1 MGKNFEEK
9 ESKPCPDKEKG
20 ISGNNGKR
28 QASYLVGALWLFNSH
43 SWLHSGSLSSRAE
56 LGKEKGVRKHQA
68 LLAAQVNLPPTTYG
82 SRSDKVTAFLLNTG
96 KTRLSQQDHCI
107 SQTESV
113 PGLTKVSWEQ
123 SAGVTKAQR
132 RPYLLCYMDSHT
144 NSHPGDTGTL
154 NLNTISRTRSHKHT
168 DHADKHCHNCRVT
181 STPHTHIPSAT
192 HHGNTVTTKSHA
204 PYNITNT
211 HTTETQSQIPQ

>member
-123 SAGVTKAQR
+123 SAGVTKAQTKAAIPTVLYGQSHKLTPR
-132 RPYLLCYMDSHT
+132 GYGHPKPKHNKPYTVTQTYRPC
-144 NSHPGDTGTL
+144 GQTL
-154 NLNTISRTRSHKHT
+154 SQLQSHKHPT
-168 DHADKHCHNCRVT
+168 HAHSQCHTSWEHSDNKVT
-181 STPHTHIPSAT
+181 RTL
-192 HHGNTVTTKSHA
+192 
-204 PYNITNT
+204 
-211 HTTETQSQIPQ
+211 